1 MSGGPSGI
9 LYKKDPQFRQ
19 YFFHVALRVLD
30 LEYFTFRE
38 DPQLRQNFFQVDS
51 EGPWGLRQGP
61 SVRQYFF
68 TEGPHIYDLG
78 DKG

>member
-38 DPQLRQNFFQVDS
+38 DPQLRQNFFQVD
-51 EGPWGLRQGP
+51 
-61 SVRQYFF
+61 
-68 TEGPHIYDLG
+68 TEGP
-78 DKG
+78 